1 MINNRK
7 FDIRCFSLITS
18 INGIVQGYFYT
29 DGYIRTS
36 SFEYSLKDINNNF
49 IHLTNDA
56 IQKHSENYGQ
66 YEDNNKMSYKEFQRY
81 LDHFFEKKISFF
93 FSILPQIKNIV
104 KETIQAV
111 FLKIDSNKRL
121 NCMEIL
127 GYDFMLDKD
136 LKP

>member
-81 LDHFFEKKISFF
+81 LDHYFEKKISFF